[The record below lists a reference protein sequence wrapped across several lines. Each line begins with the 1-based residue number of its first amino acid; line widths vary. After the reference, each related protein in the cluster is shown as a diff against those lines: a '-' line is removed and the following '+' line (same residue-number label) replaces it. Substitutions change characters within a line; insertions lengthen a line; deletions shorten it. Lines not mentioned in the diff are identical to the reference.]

1 MATTSRLQTDIL
13 FQGLTRPAMI
23 AGVSYTYFVING
35 LLSMMIFVNTQN
47 FLILFVIGPIIH
59 GMGFFIC
66 RNEPRAIELFM
77 MKSTWGYKSWNN
89 ILGYHSYANSYD
101 VF

>member
-1 MATTSRLQTDIL
+1 MAGSSRLQTDIL

-23 AGVSYTYFVING
+23 AGVSYMYFVINA
-35 LLSMMIFVNTQN
+35 LLCMLTFVNTQN
-47 FLILFVIGPIIH
+47 MLMLLVVGPAIH
-59 GMGFFIC
+59 GVGFFVC

-89 ILGYHSYANSYD
+89 VLGYHNYANSYD

>member
-1 MATTSRLQTDIL
+1 MASTRLQTDML

-23 AGVSYTYFVING
+23 AGVSYTYVVING
-35 LLSMMIFVNTQN
+35 LVNMLAFVNSKN
-47 FLILFVIGPIIH
+47 FLILFVIAPIIH
-59 GMGFFIC
+59 GVGFFVC
-66 RNEPRAIELFM
+66 RNEPRAIEMFK

-89 ILGYHSYANSYD
+89 ILGYHNYANSYD